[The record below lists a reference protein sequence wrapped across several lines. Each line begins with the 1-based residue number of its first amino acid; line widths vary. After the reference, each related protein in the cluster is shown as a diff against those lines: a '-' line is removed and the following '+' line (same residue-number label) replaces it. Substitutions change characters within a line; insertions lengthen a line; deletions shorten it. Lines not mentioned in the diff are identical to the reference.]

1 MGGNGKGWG
10 VEGAVIG
17 SRVVMVVVRVVE
29 VVCWEDGPEG
39 GGKGWG
45 GVAEGSGGEN
55 CGEVGS

>member
-10 VEGAVIG
+10 VEGAVMG

-29 VVCWEDGPEG
+29 VVCWEDGLEG

-45 GVAEGSGGEN
+45 GRG
-55 CGEVGS
+55 